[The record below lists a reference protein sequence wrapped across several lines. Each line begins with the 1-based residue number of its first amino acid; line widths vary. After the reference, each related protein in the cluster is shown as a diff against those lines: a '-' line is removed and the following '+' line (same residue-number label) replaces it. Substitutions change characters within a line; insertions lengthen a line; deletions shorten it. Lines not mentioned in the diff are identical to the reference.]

1 MISGTASKNMR
12 DKVTLSWNSPSVS
25 LPRQTPQPSSKPQD
39 TAAPAATA
47 ETPREA
53 PQAPE
58 KKPAPAP
65 APESE
70 PKAPQKETDPQK
82 EPQKKEEAPQKEPLK
97 EEVPQKKEAATPE
110 NKPEPPAKKTGGWGA
125 AVVDFILVMLLLG
138 LIGGAAWYIHQQTEM
153 YRVPSPLELA
163 QQEQLELCKQ
173 HVELQ
178 DAAYKADEQLHM
190 RQRITHLELQQEAVQ
205 RQLAEH
211 KQGIAAERER
221 VFSIQ
226 REIIQEDKTSRSVAK
241 TLLIGLPVGNVSTTN
256 GRAYHNAIIHRLEGG
271 RITLRTPQGQV
282 RFPVAQLVKDN
293 LPDMVR
299 YAFGL
304 DDMVD
309 MSDFEAAPGSPAP
322 RKRSNGKIIVPRK
335 PSTQVTEPNYEP
347 EAGAPIVEAPTKPAT
362 ITVEPG
368 LTPEDD
374 GSWQPP
380 QEALPIGE

>member
-1 MISGTASKNMR
+1 MISGTANKNMKDR
-12 DKVTLSWNSPSVS
+12 VTLSWNTPSV
-25 LPRQTPQPSSKPQD
+25 PQPKQTPQPDSKPQD
-39 TAAPAATA
+39 TAAPTAAP
-47 ETPREA
+47 EIPQKA
-53 PQAPE
+53 PQAPD
-58 KKPAPAP
+58 KAAAPAQT
-65 APESE
+65 PESTT
-70 PKAPQKETDPQK
+70 KAPLKEVPD
-82 EPQKKEEAPQKEPLK
+82 QKKEDTT
-97 EEVPQKKEAATPE
+97 QKKPLTEEASQSEKTTTTE
-110 NKPEPPAKKTGGWGA
+110 NTPEPPAKKKGGWGA
-125 AVVDFILVMLLLG
+125 AFVDFILVMLLLG
-138 LIGGAAWYIHQQTEM
+138 LIGGAAWYIHQQTEL

-178 DAAYKADEQLHM
+178 ESAYKADEQLHM
-190 RQRITHLELQQEAVQ
+190 RQRISHLELQLDAVQ
-205 RQLAEH
+205 RQIAEH

-226 REIIQEDKTSRSVAK
+226 REIIQEDKTSRSVARN
-241 TLLIGLPVGNVSTTN
+241 LLIGLPVGNVSTTN
-256 GRAYHNAIIHRLEGG
+256 GRAYHNAIIHRLEAG

-309 MSDFEAAPGSPAP
+309 MSDFEAAPGTPAP
-322 RKRSNGKIIVPRK
+322 RKRNNGKIIVPRK
-335 PSTQVTEPNYEP
+335 PSTQITEPNYEP
-347 EAGAPIVEAPTKPAT
+347 EAGAPVVEAPTKPAIIT
-362 ITVEPG
+362 IEPG

>member
-1 MISGTASKNMR
+1 MISGTANKNMK
-12 DKVTLSWNSPSVS
+12 DKVTLSWNTPSAP
-25 LPRQTPQPSSKPQD
+25 LPKQTAQQEKKPQN
-39 TAAPAATA
+39 TEAASPATA
-47 ETPREA
+47 ETLQKA

-58 KKPAPAP
+58 KVTKPAP
-65 APESE
+65 E
-70 PKAPQKETDPQK
+70 PTTKTPQI
-82 EPQKKEEAPQKEPLK
+82 KEESPLK
-97 EEVPQKKEAATPE
+97 EKEVAATE
-110 NKPEPPAKKTGGWGA
+110 SKPEAPAGKKGGWGA
-125 AVVDFILVMLLLG
+125 AFVDFILVMLLLG
-138 LIGGAAWYIHQQTEM
+138 IIGGAAWYIHQQTEL

-178 DAAYKADEQLHM
+178 DAAYKADEQQHM
-190 RQRITHLELQQEAVQ
+190 RQRITHLDLQLDAVQ
-205 RQLAEH
+205 RQLTEH

-226 REIIQEDKTSRSVAK
+226 REIIQEDKTSRTVAK
-241 TLLIGLPVGNVSTTN
+241 NLLIGLPVGNVSTTN

-322 RKRSNGKIIVPRK
+322 RKRSNGKIIAPRK

-347 EAGAPIVEAPTKPAT
+347 APGAPVVEAPTKPAT

-374 GSWQPP
+374 GSWQAP
-380 QEALPIGE
+380 EGALPIGE